1 MVSSNGFFLNH
12 HRQTSSSTNEFLFG
26 RWNNLENNDD
36 GDGTVMDKPDQSS
49 KSPSQPIVEPPP
61 IEDSSQISS
70 NNNTQSSSIINETQS
85 AASSSGSG
93 PSRWK
98 KRKLEAEVTPKD
110 SAFINACQAL
120 AKPEHER
127 RDESECVGS
136 HIAAVLRNMDAELR
150 RRKQKKLMQVLYDSD

>member
-1 MVSSNGFFLNH
+1 
-12 HRQTSSSTNEFLFG
+12 
-26 RWNNLENNDD
+26 LENNDN
-36 GDGTVMDKPDQSS
+36 GDGTVMDKPDESS
-49 KSPSQPIVEPPP
+49 KSPSQPIVELPM
-61 IEDSSQISS
+61 EDPTQISS
-70 NNNTQSSSIINETQS
+70 NTNTQSSSIINETQS

-127 RDESECVGS
+127 RDESECVGN

-150 RRKQKKLMQVLYDSD
+150 RRKQKKINASTLRL